1 MTSAAK
7 RKQLHQYID
16 AIDDAKIEAI
26 YHLVEKEPGHEKYT
40 PEELAE
46 FYDRLEKYNKGEMPV
61 YSMEEAHNYVR
72 LNKKS
77 K

>member
-16 AIDDAKIEAI
+16 VADDAKIEAI
-26 YHLVEKEPGHEKYT
+26 YQLVEKEPGHEKYS
-40 PEELAE
+40 PDDLAE
-46 FYDRLEKYNKGEMPV
+46 FYNRLEKYYKGEMPA
-61 YSMEEAHNYVR
+61 YSMEEAHSYVR